1 MADRFGSRIAPAVT
15 LMLLAPLIAE
25 VLPGATRFSSIFVFP
40 IEMCVWGGGAV
51 LIREV
56 VRRAGLG
63 WRNMLLLGL
72 ALAVAEEWLIQQT
85 SLAPMVIALK
95 GEVYARGYGINYV
108 YFLWALAYESVFVV
122 LLPVM
127 LAEMIFPARRAQG
140 WLNRTGLA
148 VLPVLFAIG
157 ALLAWYSW
165 TRVARPM
172 VFHMPLFTPSA
183 GQVALALAAI
193 ALLVLVALGPWR
205 RRLARP
211 SAPRPPAPPVAIGV
225 AGAVWAILW
234 YALLVL
240 AFGLRPDFPPAVA
253 VGAGIVLNAIVLALL
268 PGMIAHPRWRGA
280 HSYALALGTLSGSMA
295 VSFVGFIGSAP
306 ADLAFKVVVDLIAWG
321 ALLACGLRLIA
332 NADYV
337 SPALGKDAAVP
348 A

>member
-1 MADRFGSRIAPAVT
+1 MADRVGSRAAPAIA

-25 VLPGATRFSSIFVFP
+25 VLPGATRFGSIFVFP

-51 LIREV
+51 LIREA
-56 VRRAGLG
+56 VRRLGLG
-63 WRNMLLLGL
+63 WRNMLLLAL

-95 GEVYARGYGINYV
+95 GEVYARSHGINYV

-127 LAEMIFPARRAQG
+127 LAEMIFPARRAAG

-148 VLPVLFAIG
+148 IFPVLFAIG

-165 TRVARPM
+165 TRIARTM
-172 VFHMPLFTPSA
+172 VFHVPLFTPST
-183 GQVALALAAI
+183 GQIAIALAAI
-193 ALLVLVALGPWR
+193 ALLALVALGPWR
-205 RRLARP
+205 RRFARP

-225 AGAVWAILW
+225 AGAVWAVLW

-240 AFGLRPDFPPAVA
+240 AFGLRPGFPPMIAVA
-253 VGAGIVLNAIVLALL
+253 AGLLLSAAAIAVL
-268 PGMIAHPRWRGA
+268 PGMIAHRDWRGA
-280 HSYALALGTLSGSMA
+280 HSYALVLGTLSGSMA

-306 ADLAFKVVVDLIAWG
+306 ADLAFKVVADLIAWG
-321 ALLACGLRLIA
+321 ALLACGPRLIA
-332 NADYV
+332 NADD
-337 SPALGKDAAVP
+337 SPVLGQGEAP